1 MPLVIIIAVL
11 GTALDQITKL
21 AIAQNIPLGES
32 VTIIDNVLYFTYTH
46 NTGVAFGLFEEI
58 GRAHV

>member
-21 AIAQNIPLGES
+21 AIARIFPLGS
-32 VTIIDNVLYFTYTH
+32 
-46 NTGVAFGLFEEI
+46 
-58 GRAHV
+58 R